1 LNGETVR
8 NPEAPV
14 RLEKDR
20 IALDG
25 NLVSAENKVY
35 LMLNK
40 PRGIVTTASD
50 EKDRK
55 TVYDFV
61 DVGLP
66 FVAPVGRLDKA
77 SEGLLLLTNDSE
89 WSARVLS
96 PETHLEKTYHV
107 QIGCVA
113 DDSVIRALERGVR
126 SGQGERLNAKRVQ
139 IVRKGEKNSWLEVV
153 LDEGKNRQIRKML
166 QELDIE
172 VLRLIRVA
180 IGPLP
185 LGDLAKGQT
194 RTLTAAEKSVMDD
207 AMNSRR
213 KRN

>member
-1 LNGETVR
+1 
-8 NPEAPV
+8 
-14 RLEKDR
+14 
-20 IALDG
+20 
-25 NLVSAENKVY
+25 
-35 LMLNK
+35 
-40 PRGIVTTASD
+40 
-50 EKDRK
+50 
-55 TVYDFV
+55 
-61 DVGLP
+61 
-66 FVAPVGRLDKA
+66 
-77 SEGLLLLTNDSE
+77 
-89 WSARVLS
+89 
-96 PETHLEKTYHV
+96 
-107 QIGCVA
+107 
-113 DDSVIRALERGVR
+113 VR